1 MDALT
6 SNLCLTKEDI
16 TDDAQK
22 GGDDVPGQ
30 ISKNIPRGNNPARS
44 FFDACKDSVVTTA
57 ACPVGHLALLT
68 VFDIDIQADIDSFTT
83 AGGVIYKR
91 PIPAPATKRKVIDD
105 ATTRITTD
113 PTLLKAGCA
122 PFFCVKDNWGFKDIE
137 ESFILASFFDE
148 GGRRIECG
156 ANVSIRQFLTG
167 MYPPTRSDYSID
179 LTACG
184 LTTFPNSFLTAHWG
198 NTGDGITTVPVTGL
212 PLTLADNEILFTLQ
226 LNGEFVK
233 CVFSYAGSSVTG
245 KYANTSTKRPISKSP
260 SINIPGGVN
269 EDDWIKACF
278 SGNSTKNQWFN
289 RYAAAAAAAAAADRA
304 LFIKLGWFILIGK
317 AIGDASFVFS
327 SRNIVAHPQD
337 KRYSVATSDKAL
349 GLRCSING
357 TDVMLV
363 ITRGGGAATVRYYL
377 SIQHSAIQGEL
388 LLLQQSR
395 TITVSGK
402 KTKVKE
408 KVEKKRKKIYIDTK
422 NTLKKRMDASGLGR
436 SPSGRSYR
444 LQPSFLRQITNAG
457 IQKGGVDVDEVEVE
471 VTWGKKKEK
480 FKFIKRKSTI
490 SDFKKNVESKLML
503 DKTKIKVIIDGKI
516 MKDADVIPADTKKI
530 TIVGKNNTA
539 TTTTT
544 KDSTEPTVHIIN
556 TEGNLENDSRNLEED
571 SSNLEN
577 DSRNL
582 EEDSSN
588 LENDS
593 RNLEED
599 SSNLENDS
607 RNLEED
613 YSNPENVFKN
623 FTYIYLRD
631 ILDSF
636 TNGVER
642 LSEVKTTLSQLIDKT
657 TDTVVI
663 YNNSIFRIDKNT
675 FNLDVKI
682 ICVDI
687 VIKFLKLLVDKIGND
702 GTRRVLVEKITENIG
717 KKELVFNIYN
727 VIENIPFSVTL
738 IVPKPNTQEDI
749 CGIPTTELFS
759 GCVKLLSYLDGI
771 PDFPEDFFKPI
782 YDEIDNLN
790 KNTGTTGK
798 TYTIYTIFSDAD
810 SQPITASS
818 IQKRSDQVPYIYLLH
833 SVKTELERYPRP
845 DSTEYNAILND
856 ITRLLSTESS
866 KMEKYKLYN
875 EISQMLIESCV
886 IIDYYEL
893 LFMIIS
899 SFVDD
904 TALVIRNELFRF
916 ISLRG
921 TDIFDIKII
930 EAFIDGL
937 DVNESMGSI
946 IYNRGFDTIDA
957 LINVKE
963 YFDGDLIDT
972 LNDYGF
978 SLKEIGDFM
987 NNLIFKIKE
996 HDLTDKQID
1005 DLISNSLEPIIQQL
1019 EQNEQIQQRLDTDPL
1034 GLKQEATSFTQH
1046 KTLVSPVLGGN
1057 NKHRSKHNANYRKK
1071 YKKFVNKYIVKK
1083 KRNKKKYNTKKSN
1096 KNKTRKNKK
1105 SKKPKSLRNNKTV
1118 KRTKHKSSHKTK
1130 FNSNYK
1136 SKHNKKVKMNYYNLY
1151 KHNKT
1156 QKH

>member
-1 MDALT
+1 MAQLT
-6 SNLCLTKEDI
+6 ANLCVTKEDI

-22 GGDDVPGQ
+22 GGDDVVGE
-30 ISKNIPRGNNPARS
+30 ISKNIPRGNNPARN
-44 FFDACKDSVVTTA
+44 FFDACKNAVVTTG
-57 ACPVGHLALLT
+57 CPVGAAALLT
-68 VFDIDIQADIDSFTT
+68 VFDGDIQAHIHQFTINGT
-83 AGGVIYKR
+83 PIYKTA
-91 PIPAPATKRKVIDD
+91 IPAPARKRIFIDST
-105 ATTRITTD
+105 TTRIMTD
-113 PTLLKAGCA
+113 PTLLQAGCA

-137 ESFILASFFDE
+137 ERFILASFFDE
-148 GGRRIECG
+148 GGRAIKLRADE
-156 ANVSIRQFLTG
+156 SIRQFLTG
-167 MYPPTRSDYSID
+167 IYQGGSDYSIN
-179 LTACG
+179 LEACG

-198 NTGDGITTVPVTGL
+198 AAGDGVSIDTVTRAL
-212 PLTLADNEILFTLQ
+212 LTLADNEILFTLQ

-233 CVFSYAGSSVTG
+233 CVFSYQGNLATG
-245 KYANTSTKRPISKSP
+245 RYSNTSTKRPISKSP
-260 SINIPGGVN
+260 SINIPGGVV

-289 RYAAAAAAAAAADRA
+289 RYAALLTAANQA
-304 LFIKLGWFILIGK
+304 LFIILGLFILIGK

-327 SRNIVAHPQD
+327 SRGIVAHPQD

-377 SIQHSAIQGEL
+377 SIQHLPIQGQS

-408 KVEKKRKKIYIDTK
+408 KVEKKKKKIYTDTK
-422 NTLKKRMDASGLGR
+422 NTLKTRLGR
-436 SPSGRSYR
+436 LPGGRSSYR
-444 LQPSFLRQITNAG
+444 LQLSLLRPIPNAG
-457 IQKGGVDVDEVEVE
+457 IQKGGVEGDEVGVQ
-471 VTWGKKKEK
+471 VIWGKEKLVFDFNQGELISTVKENVASK
-480 FKFIKRKSTI
+480 WGLDENQIKIIINGKNMENVDTI
-490 SDFKKNVESKLML
+490 PPN
-503 DKTKIKVIIDGKI
+503 
-516 MKDADVIPADTKKI
+516 TKKI
-530 TIVGKNNTA
+530 TIVGKKNTA
-539 TTTTT
+539 TTS
-544 KDSTEPTVHIIN
+544 KDYTEPTEPMVPIIY
-556 TEGNLENDSRNLEED
+556 TEGNLEED
-571 SSNLEN
+571 SSVLQTDSSVLQN
-577 DSRNL
+577 DSS
-582 EEDSSN
+582 D
-588 LENDS
+588 
-593 RNLEED
+593 
-599 SSNLENDS
+599 
-607 RNLEED
+607 
-613 YSNPENVFKN
+613 PEKDFTN
-623 FTYIYLRD
+623 FTDTYLPN

-642 LSEVKTTLSQLIDKT
+642 LSEVKTTLSKLIDKP

-663 YNNSIFRIDKNT
+663 YDNSKFRIDKNT

-682 ICVDI
+682 ICVDT
-687 VIKFLKLLVDKIGND
+687 VIKFLELLVDKIGND
-702 GTRRVLVEKITENIG
+702 DTRLVLVKKITENIV
-717 KKELVFNIYN
+717 KKELVFDIYN
-727 VIENIPFSVTL
+727 ILDNIPFGDTL
-738 IVPKPNTQEDI
+738 IVPKPNTPEDI

-810 SQPITASS
+810 SQLITASS
-818 IQKRSDQVPYIYLLH
+818 IQKISDQVPYIQNLLH
-833 SVKTELERYPRP
+833 SVKTELEIYPQS
-845 DSTEYNAILND
+845 DSAEYNPILND

-875 EISQMLIESCV
+875 EISQMLIKSCV

-893 LFMIIS
+893 LLMIIS

-904 TALVIRNELFRF
+904 TLIAIVIRNELFRF
-916 ISLRG
+916 ISIRG

-972 LNDYGF
+972 LNDYGV

-987 NNLIFKIKE
+987 NNLIYKIKE
-996 HDLTDKQID
+996 QDLTDKQID
-1005 DLISNSLEPIIQQL
+1005 KLISTSLEPIIQQL
-1019 EQNEQIQQRLDTDPL
+1019 EQKEQIQQRLDTDPL
-1034 GLKQEATSFTQH
+1034 GLKQQATSFTQH
-1046 KTLVSPVLGGN
+1046 RTLVSPVLGGN
-1057 NKHRSKHNANYRKK
+1057 NKHKSKHNANYRKK

-1083 KRNKKKYNTKKSN
+1083 KRNKNKYNTKKSN

-1105 SKKPKSLRNNKTV
+1105 SKKHKSSHNNKTV
-1118 KRTKHKSSHKTK
+1118 KKTKRKSIHKSK
-1130 FNSNYK
+1130 FNSNHK
-1136 SKHNKKVKMNYYNLY
+1136 SKHNKKHNKKVNTNYYNHY
-1151 KHNKT
+1151 KHSKT

>member
-1 MDALT
+1 MNTLT

-16 TDDAQK
+16 TDDARK
-22 GGDDVPGQ
+22 GGDDVVGQ
-30 ISKNIPRGNNPARS
+30 DSKNIPLDINNPARI
-44 FFDACKDSVVTTA
+44 FFNQCKDSVVTTA
-57 ACPVGHLALLT
+57 GCPVGAAALLT
-68 VFDIDIQADIDSFTT
+68 VFDRDIQANIDSFTI

-91 PIPAPATKRKVIDD
+91 PIPPPATKRKVIDD
-105 ATTRITTD
+105 ATTRIMTD
-113 PTLLKAGCA
+113 PTLLQAGCA

-156 ANVSIRQFLTG
+156 ANVSIRQFLTD

-179 LTACG
+179 LEACG

-198 NTGDGITTVPVTGL
+198 NTGDNITIDPLTGAQ
-212 PLTLADNEILFTLQ
+212 LTLADNEILFTLQ

-245 KYANTSTKRPISKSP
+245 KYANTSTKRPISKSD
-260 SINIPGGVN
+260 SINIPGVA
-269 EDDWIKACF
+269 EEWIKACF

-289 RYAAAAAAAAAADRA
+289 RYAALLTAANQA

-395 TITVSGK
+395 TITVSAK

-408 KVEKKRKKIYIDTK
+408 KVEKKKKKVYIDTK

-436 SPSGRSYR
+436 SPGGRSYR

-457 IQKGGVDVDEVEVE
+457 IQKGGVDEDEVEVE

-480 FKFIKRKSTI
+480 FKFIKGEYIRN
-490 SDFKKNVESKLML
+490 FKLNVSSYLGL

-539 TTTTT
+539 TTTT

-556 TEGNLENDSRNLEED
+556 TEG
-571 SSNLEN
+571 
-577 DSRNL
+577 
-582 EEDSSN
+582 
-588 LENDS
+588 
-593 RNLEED
+593 NLEED

-663 YNNSIFRIDKNT
+663 YGNSKFRIDKNT

-899 SFVDD
+899 SFVDN

-972 LNDYGF
+972 LNDYGV

-1136 SKHNKKVKMNYYNLY
+1136 SKHNKKVKTNYYNLY